1 MMHRLQRLS
10 RHTLLAVG
18 LAACATLPRMT
29 PPVAESTERWRV
41 VVALADQHVA
51 AGRYAEADRLL
62 AEFGQSSMGTPEA
75 PEATFYRA
83 LYRLDPAN
91 PAASPQ
97 ESIGLLDAF
106 LAMRIVSPHR
116 TDAVVLRR
124 IAVALGAKPEVVTV
138 TVPRDATA
146 VAPNP
151 QPRAD
156 TAAKD
161 EEIAKLKEE
170 LTKANAELERIRRRV
185 ATPKP

>member
-1 MMHRLQRLS
+1 MLRLLRVS

-18 LAACATLPRMT
+18 LAGCATLPGMT
-29 PPVAESTERWRV
+29 PPMVESAERWRV
-41 VVALADQHVA
+41 VVALADQHVE

-62 AEFGQSSMGTPEA
+62 AEFGQSSIGTPEA

-91 PAASPQ
+91 PAASAP
-97 ESIGLLDAF
+97 EAIALIDTF

-116 TDAVVLRR
+116 TDAVALRR
-124 IAVALGAKPEVVTV
+124 IALALAAKPEVVTV

-146 VAPNP
+146 VAPAP

-161 EEIAKLKEE
+161 EEIAKLRDE
-170 LTKANAELERIRRRV
+170 LARANAELGRIRRRV